1 MQLHLENMTC
11 GGCARTVTKVIQN
24 IDPEASIITDP
35 PTRKIEVKTSLSTE
49 QVANAL
55 REAGFPPREV
65 NQNGYLPAVVTIF
78 YHVSLRL
85 EVFLLLLCTMVGCLD
100 VLSCSFDLICLLLNS
115 LIFFSMLNVLCSIFM
130 CDLLNHRFFF

>member
-1 MQLHLENMTC
+1 NMTC

-55 REAGFPPREV
+55 REAGFPPRE
-65 NQNGYLPAVVTIF
+65 
-78 YHVSLRL
+78 
-85 EVFLLLLCTMVGCLD
+85 
-100 VLSCSFDLICLLLNS
+100 
-115 LIFFSMLNVLCSIFM
+115 
-130 CDLLNHRFFF
+130 